1 MSSTY
6 FVNDYSITLFYELM
20 YLKKYWIQRNL
31 QEFYHFQPVDLLP
44 FRIEDARRQLES
56 DGDFSFEGLKVLRDA
71 EDERRG
77 ENVMSIT
84 TSLSLLIMRFL

>member
-1 MSSTY
+1 
-6 FVNDYSITLFYELM
+6 M
-20 YLKKYWIQRNL
+20 YLKKYLIQRTL
-31 QEFYHFQPVDLLP
+31 QEFYFHFQPVDLLP

-84 TSLSLLIMRFL
+84 TSLSLCVLIMRFL